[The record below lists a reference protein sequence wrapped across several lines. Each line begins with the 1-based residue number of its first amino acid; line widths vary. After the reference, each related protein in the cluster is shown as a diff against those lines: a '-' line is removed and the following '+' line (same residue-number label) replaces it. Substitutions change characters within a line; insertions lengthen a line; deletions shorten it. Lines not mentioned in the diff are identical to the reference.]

1 MDKQTFSDEVRRMER
16 SLYRVAMSYTGN
28 APDAAD
34 AVQEALLRAWNRRGT
49 LRDEQYFGTWL
60 MRILINESKTLLRRR
75 RRVLPMAQPPQPRAA
90 ESPGAD
96 AALHEALFRLS
107 SHYRVPLTL
116 TCLEGYTMREA
127 ARMLGVPEGTVKAR
141 VHRARQQ
148 LKELLGEEETD
159 DAR

>member
-75 RRVLPMAQPPQPRAA
+75 RRVLPMAQRPQPRAA
-90 ESPGAD
+90 EPPGAD
-96 AALHEALFRLS
+96 AALHEALFRLP